1 MMTVG
6 SIFSGI
12 GGIELGLER
21 AGMTIKWQVE
31 IDEYCR
37 ETLENHWPGVK
48 RYGNIKDINW
58 SGVERVDL
66 ICGGFPCPPV
76 STAGKRR
83 GSNDDRWMWP
93 EFIRCIRTLKPRWAL
108 VENVRG
114 LLSVNNGREFGE
126 ILRDL
131 AESGYDAEWFMLGA
145 RDVGAP
151 HRRDRVFIVAHSK
164 CHGWRGSI
172 EPQKEGYRAPAPQE
186 RPERHPQ
193 KHYGLA
199 SEGYSVRSQ
208 GKVARNRLP
217 LWPPHP
223 EDEEAWTEILQKWPE
238 LTPATTAEPK
248 FLRVVNGVST
258 ALDRD
263 EDVKPNK

>member
-21 AGMTIKWQVE
+21 VGMTIKWQVE

-37 ETLENHWPGVK
+37 EILEKHWPGVK
-48 RYGNIKDINW
+48 RYGNIKDIDW

-83 GSNDDRWMWP
+83 GSNDERWMWP
-93 EFIRCIRTLKPRWAL
+93 EFIRCLRTLKPRWVL

-131 AESGYDAEWFMLGA
+131 AESGYDAEWFLLGA
-145 RDVGAP
+145 KDVGAP
-151 HRRDRVFIVAHSK
+151 HKRNRTFILAYPKRHGREHSTK
-164 CHGWRGSI
+164 
-172 EPQKEGYRAPAPQE
+172 PQEKGNRAPAPQE
-186 RPERHPQ
+186 RPERDSQ
-193 KHYGLA
+193 EHYGVA
-199 SEGYSVRSQ
+199 SEGYSIRPQ

-217 LWPPHP
+217 LWPPNH
-223 EDEEAWTEILQKWPE
+223 EDEEAWAKILRQWPE
-238 LTPATTAEPK
+238 LAPATAAESE
-248 FLRVVNGVST
+248 FLRVVDGVST
-258 ALDRD
+258 ALDGD
-263 EDVKPNK
+263 EDIKSEK